1 MKDLGQASLFDVNL
15 QIMAAQR
22 RKFSDEEKL
31 NVLQQAGQQGVSNIL
46 RHYNI
51 SYSVFARW
59 KQSFRERGI
68 DPIGSKTETKLLME
82 ENARLKK
89 IIADLALSLELK
101 NEELN
106 RMHSLND
113 KRG

>member
-1 MKDLGQASLFDVNL
+1 MTAK
-15 QIMAAQR
+15 R

-31 NVLQQAGQQGVSNIL
+31 NVLQQADQHGISNIL
-46 RHYNI
+46 RHYNL

-59 KQSFRERGI
+59 KQNFLQQGMDI
-68 DPIGSKTETKLLME
+68 FGAKTESKVLME

-101 NEELN
+101 NEELK
-106 RMHSLND
+106 RLSTLND
-113 KRG
+113 KKPEPL